1 MEIIV
6 KSILSVKNL
15 DAFQGSTF
23 HLRIDSLKAKAGSV
37 TCIVG
42 PNGAGKTTFLE
53 CLTGMLKP
61 LRGEI
66 VIKGV
71 SITNQL
77 QPLRLHVG
85 YIPDDEDWFI
95 KELTAREYFEVL
107 VSVYKDAGVT
117 APMTAT
123 IEQLSEQL
131 SFTAFELP
139 LQYLSHGNK
148 KKVQCIAALM
158 HNPSV
163 VIVDEIRNGLDPL
176 AIIAVES
183 ILQNLVKKGVCI
195 IAATHDLWWAER
207 IATNIILLKQGAVAV
222 QDSLENILQQ
232 HTHLEDLFVEIM
244 GEAAL

>member
-1 MEIIV
+1 M
-6 KSILSVKNL
+6 LSVKNL
-15 DAFQGSTF
+15 DAFQGSAF

-66 VIKGV
+66 IVKGIP
-71 SITNQL
+71 ITNQL
-77 QPLRLHVG
+77 QPLRLNIG
-85 YIPDDEDWFI
+85 YIPDDEDWFV

-107 VSVYKDAGVT
+107 LSVYKDAGVV
-117 APMTAT
+117 APMAAA
-123 IEQLSEQL
+123 IEQLAEQL

-176 AIIAVES
+176 AIIAVEA
-183 ILQNLVKKGVCI
+183 ILQSLVKKGVCI

-207 IATNIILLKQGAVAV
+207 IATNVVLLKQGTVAV
-222 QDSLENILQQ
+222 QDSLEHILEQ
-232 HTHLEDLFVEIM
+232 HTHLEDLFVEVM
-244 GEAAL
+244 KESAL

>member
-1 MEIIV
+1 M
-6 KSILSVKNL
+6 LSVKNL
-15 DAFQGSTF
+15 DAFQGSAF
-23 HLRIDSLKAKAGSV
+23 HLRIDSLKAKASSV

-66 VIKGV
+66 IVKGV
-71 SITNQL
+71 PITDQL
-77 QPLRLHVG
+77 QPLRLNIG

-107 VSVYKDAGVT
+107 LSVYKDAGVT
-117 APMTAT
+117 APMAAT
-123 IEQLSEQL
+123 IEQLAEQL

-176 AIIAVES
+176 AIIAVEA
-183 ILQNLVKKGVCI
+183 ILQSLVKKGVCI

-207 IATNIILLKQGAVAV
+207 IATNVVLLKQGTVAV
-222 QDSLENILQQ
+222 QDSLEHILEQ
-232 HTHLEDLFVEIM
+232 HTHLEDLYVEVM
-244 GEAAL
+244 KESAL